1 MQFLNLQMGIVMYWN
16 ILSVQAYY
24 LWWVSYY
31 CDLTFNL
38 VMKRLCYMKML
49 CTSQESHSNMLQ

>member
-1 MQFLNLQMGIVMYWN
+1 MGIVLYWEV
-16 ILSVQAYY
+16 LSVQTYY

-38 VMKRLCYMKML
+38 VMKSML
-49 CTSQESHSNMLQ
+49 YENALNFSRRSNMLQ